1 MHLDK
6 LQLTDFRNYADLTAE
21 FSPQTNVLL
30 GQNAQGKTNLLE
42 AIYLLAM
49 TRSHRTAN
57 DRQLIRF
64 GQKSAQIEGVVNR
77 KLGPLRLSISLGP
90 TGKRVRVNQLEQA
103 KLSQYIGQMNV
114 ILFAPEDLALVKGA
128 PAIRRRFVDM
138 EFGQID
144 ARYLAALSQYRT
156 VLRQRNQYLKQ
167 LQLNQ
172 ARDEVYL
179 DVLSAQLAELGG
191 IIIAKRVKYLTQ
203 LEQYAQE
210 LQHEIT
216 QGDEQLTIRYH
227 ARLLKEIGATAEEVG
242 EQLTTKYQEIRLTEV
257 EKGTTLAGPHLDDV
271 YFYLNG
277 KNVPSY
283 GSQGQQRTT
292 ALAVKLAEIGLM
304 QEATGEAPILLLDD
318 VLSELDGMRQTHLL
332 RAIQDRVQTFLTSPA
347 LSDVARKLINAPR
360 IFAVSAGTITPT
372 ENISPEIPD
381 SKTTTD

>member
-128 PAIRRRFVDM
+128 PAIRRRFV
-138 EFGQID
+138 GVW
-144 ARYLAALSQYRT
+144 S
-156 VLRQRNQYLKQ
+156 N
-167 LQLNQ
+167 
-172 ARDEVYL
+172 
-179 DVLSAQLAELGG
+179 
-191 IIIAKRVKYLTQ
+191 
-203 LEQYAQE
+203 
-210 LQHEIT
+210 
-216 QGDEQLTIRYH
+216 
-227 ARLLKEIGATAEEVG
+227 
-242 EQLTTKYQEIRLTEV
+242 
-257 EKGTTLAGPHLDDV
+257 
-271 YFYLNG
+271 
-277 KNVPSY
+277 
-283 GSQGQQRTT
+283 
-292 ALAVKLAEIGLM
+292 
-304 QEATGEAPILLLDD
+304 
-318 VLSELDGMRQTHLL
+318 
-332 RAIQDRVQTFLTSPA
+332 
-347 LSDVARKLINAPR
+347 
-360 IFAVSAGTITPT
+360 
-372 ENISPEIPD
+372 
-381 SKTTTD
+381 